1 MKELKT
7 LYILE
12 AVDEITHISLGYRM
26 PLGINPGA
34 IRFTNDI
41 GNAAMFKELD
51 DAKKEIE
58 NINKCYPTAKVYVYE
73 VERKAYKI
81 MI

>member
-26 PLGINPGA
+26 PLGVNPGA

-41 GNAAMFKELD
+41 E
-51 DAKKEIE
+51 
-58 NINKCYPTAKVYVYE
+58 KCSNVQ
-73 VERKAYKI
+73 RI
-81 MI
+81 G

>member
-12 AVDEITHISLGYRM
+12 AVDEITRISLGYRM

-41 GNAAMFKELD
+41 ENAAMFKELD
-51 DAKKEIE
+51 DAKEEID
-58 NINKCYPTAKVYVYE
+58 NINKHYPTAKVYVYE
-73 VERKAYKI
+73 VERTAYKI